1 MTVVSPG
8 RFVWHEVM
16 TTDPDGAIGFYQK
29 VIGWSLMPWD
39 ADPNYRM
46 FAWKDAPM
54 AGVMLLPEEA
64 RQAGA
69 PPHWLTYISV
79 RDVDAT
85 LAQASGLGART
96 LFGPMDLPTV
106 GRIAVLADPQ
116 GATFAVFRAE
126 NAGHVTDDMTIGDF
140 SWHELATDDWKTA
153 WEFYKA
159 LFGWEHDHDFDMG
172 PMGTYWMFRRAG
184 GGRPLG
190 GMFNRRP
197 EIPVS
202 NWLPYIHVK
211 NADATAATAAR
222 HGGRVVHGPM
232 EVPGGDRVAQILD
245 PQGAIFA
252 VHSLAGAA
260 AAPAPTPKPEAA
272 KPAPK
277 PAAPKPPVKKPAAR
291 KPAAKKPA
299 ARKAPAKKPAKR
311 PVKKAAKPKGRPV
324 KKRPAMRR

>member
-16 TTDPDGAIGFYQK
+16 TTDPDAAIEFYQK

-46 FAWKDAPM
+46 FAWKNAPM

-64 RQAGA
+64 RQAAA

-96 LFGPMDLPTV
+96 YLEPMDVPTV
-106 GRIAVLADPQ
+106 GRLAVLADPQ
-116 GATFAVFRAE
+116 GATFAIFRAE
-126 NAGHVTDDMTIGDF
+126 NAGHITDDMTVGDF

-153 WEFYKA
+153 WEFYQA

-172 PMGTYWMFRRAG
+172 PVMGTYWMFRRPG
-184 GGRPLG
+184 GSRPLG
-190 GMFNRRP
+190 GMFNRPP
-197 EIPVS
+197 EIPVA
-202 NWLPYIHVK
+202 NWLPYVHVK
-211 NADATAATAAR
+211 NADTTAATAAR

-232 EVPGGDRVAQILD
+232 EVPGGDRIAQILD
-245 PQGAIFA
+245 PQGALFA
-252 VHSLAGAA
+252 VHSLAAVA
-260 AAPAPTPKPEAA
+260 PVPAPSPKPATP

-277 PAAPKPPVKKPAAR
+277 PAARKPAAR
-291 KPAAKKPA
+291 KPAAKKA
-299 ARKAPAKKPAKR
+299 AAKKPAKK
-311 PVKKAAKPKGRPV
+311 VAKAKGRPV
-324 KKRPAMRR
+324 KKRPAKKR

>member
-16 TTDPDGAIGFYQK
+16 TTDPDAAIAFYQK

-46 FAWKDAPM
+46 FTWNDIPM

-79 RDVDAT
+79 RDVDAI

-96 LFGPMDLPTV
+96 YLEPMDVPTV

-116 GATFAVFRAE
+116 GATFAIFRAE
-126 NAGHVTDDMTIGDF
+126 QASHLTDDITVGAF

-172 PMGTYWMFRRAG
+172 PAMGPYWMFRRPG
-184 GGRPLG
+184 GSRPLG
-190 GMFNRRP
+190 GMFNRP
-197 EIPVS
+197 PDVPVA
-202 NWLPYIHVK
+202 NWLPYVHLK
-211 NADATAATAAR
+211 SADATAATAAR
-222 HGGRVVHGPM
+222 HGGRVVNGPM
-232 EVPGGDRVAQILD
+232 EVPGGDRIAQILD
-245 PQGAIFA
+245 PQGALFA
-252 VHSLAGAA
+252 VHSVAPAT
-260 AAPAPTPKPEAA
+260 AAPAPASKPASAKPVPTPAA
-272 KPAPK
+272 K
-277 PAAPKPPVKKPAAR
+277 

-299 ARKAPAKKPAKR
+299 AKKPAAKKPKR
-311 PVKKAAKPKGRPV
+311 PARKAAKPKGRPV
-324 KKRPAMRR
+324 KKRPAKKR